1 MKQGEQASGDLCVGS
16 ELWVRAI
23 AGVETIDPG
32 DDLFEVIVSS
42 LARAGIELSDGDVL
56 VIASK
61 IVSRAEGCF
70 VDLGSIDP
78 GPRALQL
85 GKEVDKDPRLVELI
99 LGESTAVSR
108 KTPGALIVRHRLG
121 FVAAN
126 AGIDA
131 SNAAPSSAPDG
142 TGPWVL
148 TLPRDPDATAASL
161 CAKLGARFAAEL
173 GVIITDSWGR
183 PFRRGTVGFALG
195 VAGLPPVWDRRGA
208 TDRHGRVLEATECG
222 VADSIA
228 AAADLVAG
236 QADEGRPLTLVRGL
250 RFQHTHHSSKALLR
264 DPERDL
270 YA

>member
-1 MKQGEQASGDLCVGS
+1 MSLREPPSDDLHVDS
-16 ELWVRAI
+16 ELLVRAI
-23 AGVETIDPG
+23 AGVPTINPG

-42 LARAGIELSDGDVL
+42 LALVDIQAADGDVI

-70 VDLGSIDP
+70 VDLGSITP
-78 GPRALQL
+78 SEPARQL
-85 GKEVDKDPRLVELI
+85 GDEIGKDPRLVELV
-99 LGESTAVSR
+99 LRESSGISR
-108 KTPGALIVRHRLG
+108 KTTGALIVRHRLG
-121 FVAAN
+121 FISAN

-131 SNAAPSSAPDG
+131 SNAAPSDAPTG
-142 TGPWVL
+142 SGPWVL
-148 TLPRDPDATAASL
+148 TLPRDPDATAAALRS
-161 CAKLGARFAAEL
+161 KLRERFSAEIAI
-173 GVIITDSWGR
+173 IITDSWGR

-195 VAGLPPVWDRRGA
+195 VSGLPPVWDRRGA
-208 TDRHGRVLEATECG
+208 TDRHGRVLEATECA

-250 RFQHTHHSSKALLR
+250 RFRASGDSAAALLR
-264 DPERDL
+264 DPEHDL